1 MVKVTFY
8 GAAGEVTGSNHL
20 VETGEHTY
28 VVDCGLFQG
37 GDQIA
42 EQNSQ
47 AFAYDPSKVEAVIIT
62 HAHLDHIGRLPMLVK
77 NGFRG
82 PIFATQA
89 TIELTTITLKDALG
103 LMTHRQE
110 RSANPLPLLYD
121 QTDLH
126 RTLAL
131 FEPVKY
137 RTKQKLFGK
146 DTVTF
151 YDAGHILGSASVLL
165 EAGGKQVAFSG
176 DIGYWPNTLLPKPEA
191 PPQADIVVTEATY
204 GGVQRQERMDRL
216 ATVKD
221 AVNWAVDKRGVLLV
235 PAFAIERSQE
245 LLFLLH
251 YLFVEHQLPK
261 MPVFLDS
268 PLAIE
273 ALEIYERHKELF
285 NREVGEETGQS
296 GDPFTFKGLV
306 LTPTSADSIEI
317 NTTPSPK
324 MIVAG
329 SGMME
334 GGRIH
339 HHLKRYL
346 SHPETLLLVV
356 GYQAVNTLGRKIVD
370 GAKEVQ
376 IMDDWIPIH
385 ARVEVVDIFSG
396 HADDIELKAWAEKIA
411 LNPGGK
417 VAIVHSEPSR
427 AKTFKTELE
436 AIFPHAD
443 ISVAAHGLSV
453 EI

>member
-1 MVKVTFY
+1 MTKVTFY

-37 GDQIA
+37 GDQTA
-42 EQNSQ
+42 EHNNEP
-47 AFAYDPSKVEAVIIT
+47 FAYDPSKVEAVIIT
-62 HAHLDHIGRLPMLVK
+62 HAHLDHIGRLPMLIK

-82 PIFATQA
+82 PIYLTQA
-89 TIELTTITLKDALG
+89 TAELTRITLTDALG
-103 LMTHRQE
+103 LMSHRQE
-110 RSANPLPLLYD
+110 QSANPLPPLYD
-121 QTDLH
+121 QADLQ

-131 FEPVKY
+131 FHPIKY
-137 RTKQKLFGK
+137 RTKQTLFGN
-146 DTVTF
+146 DTVELF
-151 YDAGHILGSASVLL
+151 DAGHILGSASVLL
-165 EAGGKQVAFSG
+165 ETNGKKLVFSG
-176 DIGYWPNTLLPKPEA
+176 DIGYYPNTLLPKPES
-191 PPQADIVVTEATY
+191 PPEADIIVTEATY
-204 GGVQRQERMDRL
+204 GGVQRKEKMDRL
-216 ATVKD
+216 AVVKD
-221 AVNWAVDKRGVLLV
+221 AVNWVIERRGVLLV

-251 YLFVEHQLPK
+251 YLFVEHELPK
-261 MPVFLDS
+261 MPIFLDS

-285 NREVGEETGQS
+285 NQAVHDES
-296 GDPFTFKGLV
+296 GNADPFTFRGLV

-317 NTTPSPK
+317 NTTPEPK

-346 SHPETLLLVV
+346 SHDNTLLLVV
-356 GYQAVNTLGRKIVD
+356 GYQAVNTLGRKIMD

-376 IMDDWIPIH
+376 IKDDWIPIH

-396 HADDIELKAWAEKIA
+396 HADDVELKEWVSKIK
-411 LNPGGK
+411 LNEGGK
-417 VAIVHSEPSR
+417 VAVVHSEPDR
-427 AKTFKTELE
+427 AKTYQTELK
-436 AIFPHAD
+436 AIFPQAAVT
-443 ISVAAHGLSV
+443 VAAHGLSV
-453 EI
+453 EV

>member
-37 GDQIA
+37 QDYIA
-42 EQNSQ
+42 AHND
-47 AFAYDPSKVEAVIIT
+47 APFVYDPSKVEAVIIT
-62 HAHLDHIGRLPMLVK
+62 HAHLDHIGRLPMLIK

-82 PIFATQA
+82 PIYATEA

-110 RSANPLPLLYD
+110 KNNTPPLYD
-121 QTDLH
+121 QHDLQ
-126 RTLAL
+126 RTLEL
-131 FEPVKY
+131 FEPIKY
-137 RTKQKLFGK
+137 RTKQKLFGN
-146 DTVTF
+146 DTVELF
-151 YDAGHILGSASVLL
+151 DAGHILGSSSVLL
-165 EAGGKQVAFSG
+165 EASDKKLVFSG
-176 DIGYWPNTLLPKPEA
+176 DIGYWPNTLLPKPES
-191 PPQADIVVTEATY
+191 PPEADIIVTEATY
-204 GGVQRQERMDRL
+204 GGVARKEKMDRL
-216 ATVKD
+216 TVVKEATQWVI
-221 AVNWAVDKRGVLLV
+221 DKRGVLLV

-261 MPVFLDS
+261 MPIFLDS
-268 PLAIE
+268 PLAIG

-285 NREVGEETGQS
+285 NQEVSKETGES

-306 LTPTSADSIEI
+306 LTPTSADSRDI
-317 NTTPSPK
+317 NSTPTPK

-346 SHPETLLLVV
+346 SHPNTLLLVV
-356 GYQAVNTLGRKIVD
+356 GYQAVNTMGRKIVD
-370 GAKEVQ
+370 GAKGVD
-376 IMDDWIPIH
+376 IMGDWIPIH
-385 ARVEVVDIFSG
+385 ARVEIVDIFSG
-396 HADDIELKAWAEKIA
+396 HADDVELREWVKKIK
-411 LNPGGK
+411 LNNGGK
-417 VAIVHSEPSR
+417 VAVVHSEPDR
-427 AKTFKTELE
+427 AKTYQTELE
-436 AIFPHAD
+436 AIFPQAEVT
-443 ISVAAHGLSV
+443 VAAHGLSV
-453 EI
+453 EV